1 MKLLLETHTLLWHAD
16 GDAKMSAA
24 ATALLGDPA
33 NELYL
38 SMASIWEV
46 AIKVGLKKLTLSAPY
61 VTFMTKAIN
70 GYGLIVLPIT
80 LDDCVH
86 YEALAFPDPQHRDP
100 FDRMLVAQ
108 ARDEALTLVSADRGL
123 APYEVPL
130 LDARA

>member
-1 MKLLLETHTLLWHAD
+1 VKLLLETHTLLWHAD

-100 FDRMLVAQ
+100 FDRIIITHAQRNGLSVVGVDVAFDSY
-108 ARDEALTLVSADRGL
+108 A
-123 APYEVPL
+123 VPRL
-130 LDARA
+130 W

>member
-80 LDDCVH
+80 PDDCVH

-100 FDRMLVAQ
+100 FDRMIITHAQRNGLSVVGVDVAFDSY
-108 ARDEALTLVSADRGL
+108 A
-123 APYEVPL
+123 VPRL
-130 LDARA
+130 W